1 VLIPHRKRKNRS
13 AFTLI
18 ELLVVI
24 AIISILAA
32 FLFPVLA
39 KARERA
45 RQTSCVNNLKQLGL
59 AVQQYT
65 QDWEDT
71 LPWAINNADF
81 TKLSSDPVN
90 QPDNTDKIRVKLNP
104 LVKSPGVFRCPSD
117 STPGPL
123 GPKDSEEGQAMF
135 DLVGNSYWYPALAGG
150 GVPLRA
156 GVALAD
162 FSAESETGLL
172 SDSAPWH
179 RAKKTSTGDYGEDTG
194 LNTLFLDTHVKML
207 RLREW
212 QDAMNR
218 APNSSP

>member
-1 VLIPHRKRKNRS
+1 MPFPQPIRPSRS

-24 AIISILAA
+24 AIISVLAA

-45 RQTSCVNNLKQLGL
+45 RATSCLNNLNQLGL

-65 QDWEDT
+65 QDWDET

-81 TKLSSDPVN
+81 TKPSSDPVN
-90 QPDNTDKIRVKLNP
+90 QPDNPDKVRVKLNP

-156 GVALAD
+156 GIALSD
-162 FSAESETGLL
+162 FSAESETGLM

-179 RAKKTSTGDYGEDTG
+179 RVQKKSDGDYAEDTG

-207 RLREW
+207 RLRQW
-212 QDAMNR
+212 QEAMNR
-218 APNSSP
+218 PPDSAQ